1 MMLDTTQNEVL
12 KYDDTSETHSHH
24 LIPKLD
30 NYYKSHSCHPDTFP
44 RNTEL
49 RVGSLQL
56 SVPQHSAQEALVLGG
71 HKPLSPH
78 NALFVMLPEILHILT
93 TVLTLHQPVAILGLK
108 SEGRLLLGQ
117 LLSSGAVLLQNLLQ
131 LTRAREYCH

>member
-78 NALFVMLPEILHILT
+78 KALSVMLPEIYHNSSYQRAQMLCLALNVDGLLT
-93 TVLTLHQPVAILGLK
+93 SP
-108 SEGRLLLGQ
+108 
-117 LLSSGAVLLQNLLQ
+117 
-131 LTRAREYCH
+131 